1 MTETTVSLVLAE
13 EREVE
18 NGRHVQLAAEEHRE
32 RVLRRRA
39 LRAVTA
45 AEKAS
50 DAQQLARLL
59 AAQTGVAHH
68 DVRHN
73 GVLRR
78 LAQQLRVHEADL
90 RVVLP
95 QLAVLLGKLSELLL
109 QTVVTPPQLRDA
121 GVGRLRGDI
130 AAHVGGLQVEADGGR
145 GNQGDLAVVDAAID
159 LVLLHHAAQT
169 QTQYL
174 EGDRLDSAKQG
185 RKREYRYSAAPCR
198 RLLSTVCWLREAE
211 MAITGMSTRCRSF
224 FMRFRISSPDMVSR
238 SQLISAMS
246 Y

>member
-1 MTETTVSLVLAE
+1 MGGTCNSLLRNTENASFADAHCVLSLP
-13 EREVE
+13 RKK
-18 NGRHVQLAAEEHRE
+18 
-32 RVLRRRA
+32 RA
-39 LRAVTA
+39 MR
-45 AEKAS
+45 S
-50 DAQQLARLL
+50 
-59 AAQTGVAHH
+59 H
-68 DVRHN
+68 
-73 GVLRR
+73 
-78 LAQQLRVHEADL
+78 
-90 RVVLP
+90 
-95 QLAVLLGKLSELLL
+95 S
-109 QTVVTPPQLRDA
+109 
-121 GVGRLRGDI
+121 
-130 AAHVGGLQVEADGGR
+130 ADGGG

-224 FMRFRISSPDMVSR
+224 FMRFRISSPDMASR